1 MNELTRKI
9 HKIFKPKAALIAY
22 ECGEGYNKDYY
33 LELHS
38 INENGR
44 MGAAVPVSYDF
55 MNALVENYSEDV
67 CGTPHGRM
75 PENILLCDTRRGHER
90 YVWWNAPRRR
100 RMYFKE
106 SLNIADGE
114 FGVPGVV
121 YDAKSDGLAVYAFK
135 GGRPGMDSELYRAP
149 FFNVTF
155 ANVCLG
161 NAPLNLPSDPSFTD
175 LVGCWERRFWM
186 SEFSHLGGGNNPTK
200 NNLVIV
206 TENARNKSFDN
217 EELIPHN
224 MKLKDLLK

>member
-1 MNELTRKI
+1 MNELTKKT
-9 HKIFKPKAALIAY
+9 HEIFKPKAAMIAY
-22 ECGEGYNKDYY
+22 VCGEEYNKNYY
-33 LELHS
+33 LELRP
-38 INENGR
+38 INESGR

-55 MNALVENYSEDV
+55 MNALVENYSADA
-67 CGTPHGRM
+67 CGTPHGLV
-75 PENILLCDTRRGHER
+75 PENMLLCDTRRGHDR

-100 RMYFKE
+100 KMFFKI
-106 SLNIADGE
+106 SLNITDGE

-121 YDAKSDGLAVYAFK
+121 YDAKSDSLSVYAFK
-135 GGRPGMDSELYRAP
+135 GTRPDMDDTLYRAP
-149 FFNVTF
+149 FFNVTV
-155 ANVCLG
+155 ASVCLG

-186 SEFSHLGGGNNPTK
+186 SEFSHLGGGCNPTK

>member
-1 MNELTRKI
+1 MNEITRKI
-9 HKIFKPKAALIAY
+9 HKLFKPKAALIAY

-38 INENGR
+38 INESGR

-55 MNALVENYSEDV
+55 MNALVENYTADA
-67 CGTPHGRM
+67 CGTPHGLV
-75 PENILLCDTRRGHER
+75 PENMLLCDTRRGHDR

-100 RMYFKE
+100 RMFFKD

-135 GGRPGMDSELYRAP
+135 GTRPDMDDTLYRAP
-149 FFNVTF
+149 FFNVTV
-155 ANVCLG
+155 ASVCLG

>member
-135 GGRPGMDSELYRAP
+135 GVRPGMDSELYRAP

-161 NAPLNLPSDPSFTD
+161 NAPLNLPSDPSFTN
-175 LVGCWERRFWM
+175 LIECWERRFWM
-186 SEFSHLGGGNNPTK
+186 SEFSHLGGGCNPTK

>member
-9 HKIFKPKAALIAY
+9 HGIFRPKAALIAY
-22 ECGEGYNKDYY
+22 ECGEGYSRDCY
-33 LELHS
+33 LELRP

-55 MNALVENYSEDV
+55 MNALVENYSADA
-67 CGTPHGRM
+67 CGLV
-75 PENILLCDTRRGHER
+75 PENMLLCDTRRGHER

-100 RMYFKE
+100 RMFFKD

-121 YDAKSDGLAVYAFK
+121 YDARSDRLSMYAFK
-135 GGRPGMDSELYRAP
+135 GGRPGEDGELYRAP
-149 FFNVTF
+149 FFNITG
-155 ANVCLG
+155 ASVCLG
-161 NAPLNLPSDPSFTD
+161 NAPLGLPPDPSFAS
-175 LVGCWERRFWM
+175 LIECWERRFWM
-186 SEFSHLGGGNNPTK
+186 SEFSHLGGGCNPTK
-200 NNLVIV
+200 GNLVIV

-217 EELIPHN
+217 EELIPMN

>member
-135 GGRPGMDSELYRAP
+135 DERPGMDSELYRAP

-161 NAPLNLPSDPSFTD
+161 NAPLNLPSDLSFTN
-175 LVGCWERRFWM
+175 LIECWERRFWM

-217 EELIPHN
+217 EELIPLN

>member
-1 MNELTRKI
+1 MNELTKKT
-9 HKIFKPKAALIAY
+9 HEIFKPKAAMIAY
-22 ECGEGYNKDYY
+22 VCGEEYNKNYY
-33 LELHS
+33 LELRP
-38 INENGR
+38 INESGR

-55 MNALVENYSEDV
+55 MNALVENYSADA
-67 CGTPHGRM
+67 CGTPHGRVPGNM
-75 PENILLCDTRRGHER
+75 LLCDTRRGHDR

-100 RMYFKE
+100 RMFFKD

-121 YDAKSDGLAVYAFK
+121 YDARSDGLAVYAFK
-135 GGRPGMDSELYRAP
+135 GTRPDMDDTLYRAP
-149 FFNVTF
+149 FFNVTV
-155 ANVCLG
+155 ASVCLG

-186 SEFSHLGGGNNPTK
+186 SEFSHLGGGNSPTK

-217 EELIPHN
+217 EELIPLN

>member
-1 MNELTRKI
+1 MNELTKKT
-9 HKIFKPKAALIAY
+9 HEIFKPKAAMIAY
-22 ECGEGYNKDYY
+22 VCGEEYNKNYY
-33 LELHS
+33 LELRP
-38 INENGR
+38 INESGR

-55 MNALVENYSEDV
+55 MNALIENYTADA
-67 CGTPHGRM
+67 CGTPHGLVPGNM
-75 PENILLCDTRRGHER
+75 LLCDTRRGHDR

-100 RMYFKE
+100 RMFFKD

-114 FGVPGVV
+114 FGVPGVI

-149 FFNVTF
+149 FFNVNF

-161 NAPLNLPSDPSFTD
+161 NAPLNLPSDPSFTN
-175 LVGCWERRFWM
+175 LIECWERRLWM

-200 NNLVIV
+200 SNLVIV
-206 TENARNKSFDN
+206 TENARDKSFDN
-217 EELIPHN
+217 KELIPLD

>member
-1 MNELTRKI
+1 MNELTKKT
-9 HKIFKPKAALIAY
+9 HEIFKPKAAMIAY
-22 ECGEGYNKDYY
+22 VCGEEYNKNYY
-33 LELHS
+33 LELRP

-55 MNALVENYSEDV
+55 MNALVENYSADA
-67 CGTPHGRM
+67 CGTPHGLV
-75 PENILLCDTRRGHER
+75 PENMLLCDTRRGHDR

-100 RMYFKE
+100 RMFFKN
-106 SLNIADGE
+106 SLNITDGE

-121 YDAKSDGLAVYAFK
+121 YDAKSDSLSVYAFK
-135 GGRPGMDSELYRAP
+135 GTRPDMDDTLYRAP
-149 FFNVTF
+149 FFNVTV
-155 ANVCLG
+155 ASVCLG

-175 LVGCWERRFWM
+175 LVGYWERRFWM
-186 SEFSHLGGGNNPTK
+186 SEFSHLGGGCNPTK

-217 EELIPHN
+217 EELIPLN